1 MVPRCDIDYLE
12 TFLAAA
18 GVGTQL
24 FCRPVSNRFN
34 VPVFGAFQAVERVT
48 KKKRGNGLMT

>member
-1 MVPRCDIDYLE
+1 VVPRCDIDYLE

-48 KKKRGNGLMT
+48 KKKEEMV